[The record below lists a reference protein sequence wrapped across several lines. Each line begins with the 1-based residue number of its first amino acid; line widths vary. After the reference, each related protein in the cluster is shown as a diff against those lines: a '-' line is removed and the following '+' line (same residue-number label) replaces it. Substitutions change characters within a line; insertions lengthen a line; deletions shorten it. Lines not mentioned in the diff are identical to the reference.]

1 MTEAA
6 TDYRSLALS
15 GVFQCADLVRAR
27 ANGLPAPE
35 ESSAAA
41 VRAITTHNATSMA
54 QIFPDPTVFAHGVS
68 AAIATLSGENDRAD
82 VLRYA
87 LQLIDLARRLKKAPV
102 VIERLSGG
110 LERLGADPEDVALAG
125 LYQETI
131 STLGKRIQV
140 TGDPAILQRPGVA
153 DTIRSL
159 LLAGVRFGWLWQ
171 QLGGSRWQLILNRK
185 QALSALQ
192 TLQPICMQQPPDTET

>member
-1 MTEAA
+1 MTEQDL
-6 TDYRSLALS
+6 DYRSLALA

-27 ANGLPAPE
+27 ANGLPIDNAAR
-35 ESSAAA
+35 SAVIA
-41 VRAITTHNATSMA
+41 AITTHNAGSMA
-54 QIFPDPTVFAHGVS
+54 EIFPDTHAFSHGIS
-68 AAIATLSGENDRAD
+68 AAMATLGGENDRGD

-87 LQLIDLARRLKKAPV
+87 LQLIDLARRLKNTPV
-102 VIERLSGG
+102 VIERLAGG
-110 LERLGADPEDVALAG
+110 LDRLDAHPEEVAIAD

-140 TGDPAILQRPGVA
+140 SGNPEVLQQPGVA
-153 DTIRSL
+153 DSIRTL

-185 QALSALQ
+185 QALAALQ
-192 TLQPICMQQPPDTET
+192 SLQAVAPRRQEDNES